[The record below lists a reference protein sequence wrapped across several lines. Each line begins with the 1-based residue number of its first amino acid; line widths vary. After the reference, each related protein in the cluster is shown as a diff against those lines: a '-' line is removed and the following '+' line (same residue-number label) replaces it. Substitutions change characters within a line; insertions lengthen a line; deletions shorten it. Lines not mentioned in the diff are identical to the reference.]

1 MSSLVLYNGETAST
15 DTVSLVENTK
25 MESQFRNDLVC
36 LAEQIQTADLCVK
49 SNVTNKLSLI
59 AEQIK
64 FLQDQ
69 AKAILEKARFE
80 MELHN
85 AACNL
90 IKRPGSLYYYYQR
103 SSGQKYLSIMS
114 PSDWGKCPHE
124 FLGAY
129 RLEYDRSWT
138 PIQQIEKIDERNAL
152 IQQVMN
158 QKLALKDAI

>member
-1 MSSLVLYNGETAST
+1 M
-15 DTVSLVENTK
+15 
-25 MESQFRNDLVC
+25 
-36 LAEQIQTADLCVK
+36 K

-59 AEQIK
+59 ADQIK

-69 AKAILEKARFE
+69 AREILEKAKLE

-90 IKRPGSLYYYYQR
+90 VKKPGTIYYYYLR
-103 SSGQKYLSIMS
+103 ESGQKYMSIMS
-114 PSDWGKCPHE
+114 PSDWGKKCPFE

-138 PIQQIEKIDERNAL
+138 PINEIEKRDERAAL
-152 IQQVMN
+152 ITQVMN
-158 QKLALKDAI
+158 KTLALKDAL